1 MKPNTATE
9 EAKPQVDK
17 KPDSTFTSLAK
28 LPLWLVTSLILL
40 LASLVSLIYF
50 FLKKK
55 SSKPESWQKKLGVAK
70 SFEPTPDSKTTQPVQ
85 LKRDGIK
92 DKPAAGTSVE
102 NIRQTEQNENP
113 VIKQIR
119 SLNTWSFPEISLEQI
134 KKFALSTVGAVL
146 ALIVAYSAQG
156 IFDSTTGEG
165 IFRNSIWLISQTE
178 SYRLWLGSGVYL
190 IAMLIWI
197 FTAPAIQ
204 SISGIVSPP
213 DLSNTQKNGYP
224 SIRFFLLS
232 VSIGIYFVS
241 VLLFKTGGETGFIR
255 ILWGVSIISFILSQI
270 PWAGLDAP
278 HPEAEKSPRFQW
290 QNWLVLAIIL
300 AVGFWLR
307 FYQVATIPDDF
318 HGDMASH
325 GLVARDFLLGIQHD
339 IFGFGWTATPT
350 IGFLPAFLTMA
361 VFGNNIFGLQMAAV
375 IGGVFSLLAV
385 YLLIWRFF
393 NSHRLAALTTALVA
407 INIVHIH
414 FSRIFNMEPWPLSN
428 FAIFLLIDG
437 LKARRSTSFG
447 LAGVFLGFSLLMYTS
462 GRALPFIIIV
472 FFLYA
477 LFFQRS
483 WLIQNKRG
491 LVLMIVGIV
500 ITMGPALIYYLMNWD
515 AFVSRS
521 REVFLLSPGV
531 MAHLLNKYN
540 TNSEFVVLLTQLK
553 LSLLMFNQSSDTSSQ
568 FGFPHPMFSTILSPL
583 IILGL
588 GFALRRWKDAG
599 MTFILVWLGL
609 TAVMGSVLT
618 LDAPFWP
625 RLVGIIPPAAF
636 LAAVALEQILEIG
649 RKNFG
654 FKSVILI
661 TAIFTIFLATAG
673 YQNWNQYYLA
683 VKESG
688 SPSTV
693 TGRYIARL
701 PLDVTACSIVSGPPL
716 NVRETYFLAWPHKL
730 IDIAPDA
737 PDSALDTCT
746 GSSIVWVIS
755 PENINRLDAIRAR
768 WPNGIV
774 QERYLAKFNYTLTFY
789 LIGVVPP
796 APLSTDA
803 VPPTSLPADA
813 VPPAAQ
819 SGIAPKPPLQIF
831 NDISRFIVPV
841 ILYGFLTGLFVLV
854 LYRTLLPRRREKM
867 KIVPVNQN
875 ISRQS
880 TSPASPSNVFTVAYA
895 GLNQWYNEIISFR
908 FPAVSFKLIIS
919 TLLSLSAV
927 GLAYLAQ
934 AALDSQ
940 AGNGLQFFVK
950 RLHLSTESQFLGVSS
965 LIFLIAALIWTF
977 TTTGRENTPAPKQ
990 DQKQAITKTPLEQ
1003 AGKISQ
1009 QIAINPIQVVSIFF
1023 TVSAMFFY
1031 ATVGE
1036 NSLARWLWLI
1046 GLGLFL
1052 ASLFV
1057 KNQFDTATPRE
1068 ESPVFRWFHALI
1080 LFLLLIL
1087 AFYLRVY
1094 RLYDIPLDLSTDMA
1108 SVGIGAREYLLGV
1121 EHRIFGTGWYYMPRI
1136 TFIPYA
1142 ASMAVVGNNLFGLY
1156 FATVIM
1162 GTLNILGIY
1171 LFVWR
1176 LFDRHRLALLTAV
1189 IVTINPAHINFSRIT
1204 SYMDPW
1210 FLGFFG
1216 LFFFLD
1222 GLKGRR
1228 KVSLAIAGIFTGFT
1242 LVSYPSGRAIIPLI
1256 VIGLACAWMYQRKW
1270 ITDNYGGLIWMALG
1284 LLAALGPN
1292 LIYFITDWSVYM
1304 QRSREVIIFNPGN
1317 IEHLK
1322 YTYEV
1327 NSTWMVVW
1335 EQIKRSVLQFNYYT
1349 DRSAQFSYPHP
1360 MFSSLISPLLI
1371 LGFTMSLYRWKK
1383 LEYLFV
1389 ISSFSLI
1396 LVVGSILTNDAP
1408 TWVRLVG
1415 IIPLT
1420 ALMMAL
1426 VLDEFV
1432 NIFERIYLK
1441 PFVPLLLL
1449 GIALFLGALAVTDWK
1464 IYLRD
1469 VGNESITRPE
1479 VHIARYLDALPDDIT
1494 ACGLTDEY
1502 LINQEEIKFLGWP
1515 RTIVVVPADT
1525 VALNSEVCPGKSVV
1539 WILSPTYQNR
1549 VPELQSQWH
1558 GGIAENHLI
1567 YDWLVFTSYL
1577 VNSPTPP

>member
-9 EAKPQVDK
+9 EANPQVDK
-17 KPDSTFTSLAK
+17 KPDSIFTSLAK

-55 SSKPESWQKKLGVAK
+55 GSKPESWQKSPSVAK
-70 SFEPTPDSKTTQPVQ
+70 SFEPMPDNKTAQPVQ
-85 LKRDGIK
+85 LKRDDIK
-92 DKPAAGTSVE
+92 DKPAVGTSVE
-102 NIRQTEQNENP
+102 NIKQTEQNENP
-113 VIKQIR
+113 VIKWIR
-119 SLNTWSFPEISLEQI
+119 SLNTWSLPEISLEQI
-134 KKFALSTVGAVL
+134 KKIALSAAGVVL
-146 ALIVAYSAQG
+146 ALIVAYTAQG
-156 IFDSTTGEG
+156 IFDSTTGAG
-165 IFRNSIWLISQTE
+165 IFRNSVWVISQTE

-197 FTAPAIQ
+197 FTAPAMQ
-204 SISGIVSPP
+204 SIGGIVSPP
-213 DLSNTQKNGYP
+213 DLSNTQKKGYP

-232 VSIGIYFVS
+232 ASIGVYFIS
-241 VLLFKTGGETGFIR
+241 VLLFKTGGETAFIR
-255 ILWGVSIISFILSQI
+255 ILWGVSLISFILSQI
-270 PWAGLDAP
+270 PWAGLDDT

-393 NSHRLAALTTALVA
+393 NSHRLAAITTALVA

-447 LAGVFLGFSLLMYTS
+447 LAGVFLGFSMLMYTS

-477 LFFQRS
+477 IFFQRS
-483 WLIQNKRG
+483 WLVQNKRG
-491 LVLMIVGIV
+491 LVLMVVGIV
-500 ITMGPALIYYLMNWD
+500 ITMGPALIYYLINWE
-515 AFVSRS
+515 AFISRS
-521 REVFLLSPGV
+521 REVFLFSPGV
-531 MAHLLNKYN
+531 MDHLLYKYN
-540 TNSEFVVLLTQLK
+540 TNSEFVVLLTQIK
-553 LSLLMFNQSSDTSSQ
+553 LTLLMFNQSSDTSSQ
-568 FGFPHPMFSTILSPL
+568 FGFPHPMFSSILSPL

-599 MTFILVWLGL
+599 MTFILIWLGL

-636 LAAVALEQILEIG
+636 LAAVALEQILEVGKKI
-649 RKNFG
+649 FG
-654 FKSVILI
+654 SKSVILI

-701 PLDVTACSIVSGPPL
+701 PLDVTACSIISGPPL

-755 PENINRLDAIRAR
+755 PENISRLDAIRAR

-796 APLSTDA
+796 APLAVDA
-803 VPPTSLPADA
+803 VPSAIQPE
-813 VPPAAQ
+813 
-819 SGIAPKPPLQIF
+819 IAPKPPLQTP
-831 NDISRFIVPV
+831 NNISRFIVPV
-841 ILYGFLTGLFVLV
+841 ILYGLLTGLFIWV
-854 LYRTLLPRRREKM
+854 LYRTLLRRRQEKI

-880 TSPASPSNVFTVAYA
+880 QPSASSNNIFTVANSE
-895 GLNQWYNEIISFR
+895 LNQWYNEIITFR
-908 FPAVSFKLIIS
+908 FPAVSFNLIIS

-940 AGNGLQFFVK
+940 AGIGLHLFAK
-950 RLHLSTESQFLGVSS
+950 RLHLSTESQFVGVSS

-977 TTTGRENTPAPKQ
+977 TTTPSPTQNPKL
-990 DQKQAITKTPLEQ
+990 AIAKTPLEQ
-1003 AGKISQ
+1003 KRKISQ
-1009 QIAINPIQVVSIFF
+1009 QIVINPIQVVSIFF

-1031 ATVGE
+1031 AIVGE
-1036 NSLARWLWLI
+1036 NSLARWLWLV
-1046 GLGLFL
+1046 GLGIFL

-1057 KNQFDTATPRE
+1057 KNQFDTATSRE

-1108 SVGIGAREYLLGV
+1108 SVGIGAREYLLGM
-1121 EHRIFGTGWYYMPRI
+1121 ENRIFGTGWYYMPRI

-1142 ASMAVVGNNLFGLY
+1142 ASMAVAGNNLFGLY

-1256 VIGLACAWMYQRKW
+1256 IIGLACAWMYQRKW

-1304 QRSREVIIFNPGN
+1304 QRSREVIIFNLGN

-1371 LGFTMSLYRWKK
+1371 LGFGMSLYRWKK

-1420 ALMMAL
+1420 ALLMAL

-1441 PFVPLLLL
+1441 PFIPLLLL
-1449 GIALFLGALAVTDWK
+1449 GIALFLGALAITDWK

-1479 VHIARYLDALPDDIT
+1479 VHIARYLDALPDEVT

-1502 LINQEEIKFLGWP
+1502 LIDQEEIKFLGWP

-1525 VALNSEVCPGKSVV
+1525 VALNPEVCPGESVV
-1539 WILSPTYQNR
+1539 WILSPTYKNR
-1549 VPELQSQWH
+1549 LPEIQSKWI

-1567 YDWLVFTSYL
+1567 NDWLVFTSYL
-1577 VNSPTPP
+1577 VNDPAPH